1 MRKTTFWILLALIFV
16 AGFFFVG
23 LVAALA
29 FVVSAILAPFLD
41 KNLRGRTRGYS
52 TFWILELVLSAALV
66 FFVGGTIGF
75 AWLAG
80 AVVADILG

>member
-1 MRKTTFWILLALIFV
+1 MWILLALLFV
-16 AGFFFVG
+16 IGFFFVG

-29 FVVSAILAPFLD
+29 FVISAILAPFLD
-41 KNLRGRTRGYS
+41 KQMRGRRRGYS
-52 TFWILELVLSAALV
+52 MFWVLELVLSAALLV
-66 FFVGGTIGF
+66 FMGGTVGF